1 MVESVNSLRTF
12 LPTQLWHSVWILQC
26 CVNLYKIFPLDC
38 TPKVLNTLPIGLR
51 PSPVHSWRL
60 RNSELWPPFW
70 PLHQRS
76 NQRKVHRATR
86 GRVGDETTR
95 SLCDETESCGL
106 LVAKAFP
113 FSWNLAGTIR
123 GCKEETHS
131 SFSTIVQFCELK
143 KESRV
148 CCISRLALWR
158 KKLIVC

>member
-70 PLHQRS
+70 PLHQGS
-76 NQRKVHRATR
+76 NQCKVHRAIR

-95 SLCDETESCGL
+95 SLATKRKAAVCWLRKHFLFPGILLERFAVVKKKRTQVSRPLFNLWVEKRKSCL
-106 LVAKAFP
+106 L
-113 FSWNLAGTIR
+113 
-123 GCKEETHS
+123 H
-131 SFSTIVQFCELK
+131 
-143 KESRV
+143 
-148 CCISRLALWR
+148 
-158 KKLIVC
+158 